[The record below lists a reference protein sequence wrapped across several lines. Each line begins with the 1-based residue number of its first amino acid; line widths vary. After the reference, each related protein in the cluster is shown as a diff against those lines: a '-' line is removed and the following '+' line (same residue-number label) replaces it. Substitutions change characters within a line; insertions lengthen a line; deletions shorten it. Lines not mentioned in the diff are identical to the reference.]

1 MYMSEVGR
9 LYGVVMRS
17 GRGMNG
23 LFVDLNACGLTG
35 RVCEF
40 SSEMNVLFFLMDE

>member
-1 MYMSEVGR
+1 MYMSEDGR
-9 LYGVVMRS
+9 LYGVVMQS

-35 RVCEF
+35 RVCKF
-40 SSEMNVLFFLMDE
+40 PSGMIVLFFLMDE